1 MKKRILAALLAL
13 GCALLV
19 FTGCGSKKD
28 TTPKNYTQII
38 HDAREAEDNDY
49 YMIFSPAEDGKF
61 TAQYGYSAS
70 YPADDLNDEIQ
81 NMLLPLLDLPED
93 APGSGTAAGG
103 ALACRDLRFSYEEG
117 REVLHG
123 VSMDFPQGA
132 FTAIVGESGCGKS
145 TVASVL
151 TGRCRGYTGSAALSG
166 GEISALSADSLLR
179 TVTYVGFSSYLFR
192 GTVAENLRMAR
203 PDADDASLWDVLE
216 RVRLAGFLRGERG
229 LDTPLDAQGANLSG
243 GQRQRLAL
251 ARALLHDSPVYVF
264 DEATSNIDVE
274 SENDIMA
281 EIRALARRRTVIVI
295 THRLANVTDAD
306 SIYVLEAG
314 TVAGHGPHAAL
325 LAQGGLYKTLW
336 DRQQELEHFGTEE
349 VSA

>member
-1 MKKRILAALLAL
+1 MMINKRLIGTVPDSKPYIAGNVALQWLS
-13 GCALLV
+13 LLSNA
-19 FTGCGSKKD
+19 G
-28 TTPKNYTQII
+28 
-38 HDAREAEDNDY
+38 
-49 YMIFSPAEDGKF
+49 MIFSCAWFLQQLLEGAAAPRTLA
-61 TAQYGYSAS
+61 
-70 YPADDLNDEIQ
+70 
-81 NMLLPLLDLPED
+81 LPL
-93 APGSGTAAGG
+93 AAGLAAVLVRGICTVG
-103 ALACRDLRFSYEEG
+103 AGRMSFLAARSVKRTLRRSIYE
-117 REVLHG
+117 
-123 VSMDFPQGA
+123 
-132 FTAIVGESGCGKS
+132 K
-145 TVASVL
+145 
-151 TGRCRGYTGSAALSG
+151 
-166 GEISALSADSLLR
+166 LLR
-179 TVTYVGFSSYLFR
+179 LGPAYSQNVATSEAVQLAAEGVEQLETYFGAYLPQFFYLFR